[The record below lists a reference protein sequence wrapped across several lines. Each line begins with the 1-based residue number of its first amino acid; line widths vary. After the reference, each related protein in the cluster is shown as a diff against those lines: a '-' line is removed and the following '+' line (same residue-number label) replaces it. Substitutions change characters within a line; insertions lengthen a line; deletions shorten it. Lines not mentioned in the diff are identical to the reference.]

1 MASLCVCALLL
12 VCALSSPSIS
22 SSVATATSSKP
33 FAQRQF
39 FTDFMMADDA
49 VEFSGDDSVA
59 PSATPKKVGGDR
71 SKATAGKQPGRGA
84 ATPPKSLPPPPPPP
98 PPDAS
103 CPFGCQCSAR
113 VVQCSDL
120 GLVSVPQAIPKDARL
135 LDLQNNKITEIKQDD
150 FKGLNKLYALY
161 LVNNLISKVHPKAF
175 APLSSLDK
183 LYISHNQLTE
193 VPGSMPSSLVELRIH
208 ENNIKKIPKDAF
220 SGMKRLH
227 ALEMGG
233 NPLQSTGIEVG
244 AFEGL
249 ERLVYVRVSDSK
261 LARIPKDLPNS
272 IQELHLEHNQITAL
286 EQEDL
291 IRYPLIHRLGLSYN
305 QIKVIQNGSLET
317 CPHLRELHL
326 DSNVLTQVPPGLA
339 FLKHL
344 QVVYLHSNKIAAVK
358 SDDFCSKGASPKRVL
373 YSGISLFDNPVNYWD
388 VPPSAFRCVASRSA
402 VQFSQNFRK

>member
-1 MASLCVCALLL
+1 MAALCVCALLL

-22 SSVATATSSKP
+22 SSVAAATSSKP

-49 VEFSGDDSVA
+49 VEFSGDDSAVPA
-59 PSATPKKVGGDR
+59 PTPKQPSAGRPKPPTGGKP
-71 SKATAGKQPGRGA
+71 SGRGPV
-84 ATPPKSLPPPPPPP
+84 TPPKLPLPPPP

-120 GLVSVPQAIPKDARL
+120 GLVAVPQAIPKDARL

-193 VPGSMPSSLVELRIH
+193 VPGSMPPSLVELRIH